1 MSTETHDHVDSHTGT
16 ATTGHVWDGIRELNT
31 PLPRWWVLV
40 FYATII
46 WAIGYWVVYPTW
58 PTISS
63 YTKGAFGWN
72 SRAAIEDDLAAL
84 RARRGDMMTKLGA
97 AKVDDIIASPEMLA
111 FARAVAKPA
120 FGDNCA
126 PCHGSGGAGSK
137 GYANLN
143 DDDWL
148 WGGKLADI
156 EQTLRHGVRS
166 ADPNTRPGN
175 MPAFGRDGILK
186 AEEISQVAD
195 YARSLSGLPTEK
207 GYDAA
212 KAKKLFADNCASC
225 HGDAGKGNRELG
237 APNLTDKIWL
247 YASDKK
253 TIVEGLTNGRGAI
266 MPAWSGR
273 LDDTTIKALTVYV
286 HTFGGGEK

>member
-1 MSTETHDHVDSHTGT
+1 MVAMEWNASAWASVSSEN
-16 ATTGHVWDGIRELNT
+16 AN
-31 PLPRWWVLV
+31 RW
-40 FYATII
+40 A
-46 WAIGYWVVYPTW
+46 
-58 PTISS
+58 
-63 YTKGAFGWN
+63 
-72 SRAAIEDDLAAL
+72 
-84 RARRGDMMTKLGA
+84 ARRS
-97 AKVDDIIASPEMLA
+97 I
-111 FARAVAKPA
+111 
-120 FGDNCA
+120 
-126 PCHGSGGAGSK
+126 
-137 GYANLN
+137 
-143 DDDWL
+143 
-148 WGGKLADI
+148 
-156 EQTLRHGVRS
+156 RS
-166 ADPNTRPGN
+166 ADSNTRPGN